1 MESLK
6 KLLKTDQFKEISI
19 NNEILKGIRLNLIKM
34 IGDKQSKLTIRDN
47 SLFITFS
54 KNSFASKF
62 KIIKKEVLKELNSI
76 QNKIVFTEIYSKVDP
91 SGVKRKMKLEARKQK
106 REERQ
111 AAQDEAEMRKLEELT
126 RPDSQ
131 NSEKS

>member
-19 NNEILKGIRLNLIKM
+19 NNEILKGIRLKLIKM
-34 IGDKQSKLTIRDN
+34 IGDNQSKFTIRDN

-62 KIIKKEVLKELNSI
+62 KIIKKEVLKELNLI
-76 QNKIVFTEIYSKVDP
+76 QNKIAFTEIYTKVDP
-91 SGVKRKMKLEARKQK
+91 SVVKKEMKLASNNKLSNK
-106 REERQ
+106 
-111 AAQDEAEMRKLEELT
+111 AAKIWANLSKTLD
-126 RPDSQ
+126 DSPLKDYFS
-131 NSEKS
+131 NKK

>member
-19 NNEILKGIRLNLIKM
+19 NNEIIKGIRLNLIKM
-34 IGDKQSKLTIRDN
+34 IGDKQLKLTIRDN

-62 KIIKKEVLKELNSI
+62 KIIKKEMLKEFNLI
-76 QNKIVFTEIYSKVDP
+76 QNKIIFTDIYSKVDP
-91 SGVKRKMKLEARKQK
+91 SILKPEIKSTSNKKLSNKAVKIWSNLSKTL
-106 REERQ
+106 
-111 AAQDEAEMRKLEELT
+111 D
-126 RPDSQ
+126 DSPLKDYFS
-131 NSEKS
+131 NKK

>member
-19 NNEILKGIRLNLIKM
+19 NNEILKGIRLKLIKM
-34 IGDKQSKLTIRDN
+34 IGDKQSKFTIRDN

-91 SGVKRKMKLEARKQK
+91 SVVKREMKFTSYKKLSNKAAKIWANLSKNLE
-106 REERQ
+106 
-111 AAQDEAEMRKLEELT
+111 
-126 RPDSQ
+126 DSPLKDYFSKK
-131 NSEKS
+131 ND

>member
-54 KNSFASKF
+54 KNSFLIILNLLAKEFLLNDMKSELSRIVSFDCLSPIIFMRLNRIPF
-62 KIIKKEVLKELNSI
+62 KISLLLDISLN
-76 QNKIVFTEIYSKVDP
+76 
-91 SGVKRKMKLEARKQK
+91 
-106 REERQ
+106 
-111 AAQDEAEMRKLEELT
+111 
-126 RPDSQ
+126 
-131 NSEKS
+131 

>member
-19 NNEILKGIRLNLIKM
+19 NNEILKGIRLKLIKI

-62 KIIKKEVLKELNSI
+62 KIIKKEILKELNLI
-76 QNKIVFTEIYSKVDP
+76 QNKITFTDIYSKVDP
-91 SGVKRKMKLEARKQK
+91 SIIKTEMKLTSNKKLSKKAKIIWANLSEA
-106 REERQ
+106 
-111 AAQDEAEMRKLEELT
+111 LE
-126 RPDSQ
+126 DSPLKDYFL
-131 NSEKS
+131 NKID

>member
-62 KIIKKEVLKELNSI
+62 KIIKKEILKELNLI
-76 QNKIVFTEIYSKVDP
+76 QNKIIFTDIYSKVDP
-91 SGVKRKMKLEARKQK
+91 SIIKTEMKLTSNKKLSKKAKKIWANLSEA
-106 REERQ
+106 
-111 AAQDEAEMRKLEELT
+111 LE
-126 RPDSQ
+126 DSPLKDYFL
-131 NSEKS
+131 NKND

>member
-19 NNEILKGIRLNLIKM
+19 NNEIIKGIRLNLIKM
-34 IGDKQSKLTIRDN
+34 IGDKQLKLTIRNN

-62 KIIKKEVLKELNSI
+62 KIIKKEMLKELNLI
-76 QNKIVFTEIYSKVDP
+76 QNKIIFTDIYSKVDP
-91 SGVKRKMKLEARKQK
+91 SIVKREIKLTSNK
-106 REERQ
+106 
-111 AAQDEAEMRKLEELT
+111 KLSNKAVKIWSNLSKT
-126 RPDSQ
+126 LDDSPLKDYFS
-131 NSEKS
+131 NKK

>member
-6 KLLKTDQFKEISI
+6 KLLKTDQFKEISH
-19 NNEILKGIRLNLIKM
+19 NNEISKEIHLNLIKM

-62 KIIKKEVLKELNSI
+62 KIIKKEVLKKLNLI
-76 QNKIVFTEIYSKVDP
+76 QDKTTFTEIYSKVDP
-91 SGVKRKMKLEARKQK
+91 SVIKTEMKLTSNKK
-106 REERQ
+106 LSKK
-111 AAQDEAEMRKLEELT
+111 AEKIWANLSKTLE
-126 RPDSQ
+126 DSPLKDYFL
-131 NSEKS
+131 NKND

>member
-62 KIIKKEVLKELNSI
+62 KIIKKEMLKELNLI
-76 QNKIVFTEIYSKVDP
+76 QNKIIFTDIYSKVDP
-91 SGVKRKMKLEARKQK
+91 SILKPEIKLTSNKK
-106 REERQ
+106 LSNK
-111 AAQDEAEMRKLEELT
+111 AAKIWSNLSKTLD
-126 RPDSQ
+126 DSPLKDYFS
-131 NSEKS
+131 NKK

>member
-19 NNEILKGIRLNLIKM
+19 NNEIIKGIRLNLIKM

-62 KIIKKEVLKELNSI
+62 KIIKKEMLKELNLI
-76 QNKIVFTEIYSKVDP
+76 QNKIIFTDIHSKVDP
-91 SGVKRKMKLEARKQK
+91 SILKPEIKLTSNKK
-106 REERQ
+106 ISNK
-111 AAQDEAEMRKLEELT
+111 AAKIWSNLSKTLD
-126 RPDSQ
+126 DSPLKDYFS
-131 NSEKS
+131 NKK

>member
-19 NNEILKGIRLNLIKM
+19 NNEILKGIRLKIITM

-54 KNSFASKF
+54 KNSFSSKF
-62 KIIKKEVLKELNSI
+62 KITKKEVLKELNLI
-76 QNKIVFTEIYSKVDP
+76 QSKIVFTEIYSKVDP
-91 SGVKRKMKLEARKQK
+91 SVLKKEMKLTSNKK
-106 REERQ
+106 LSSK
-111 AAQDEAEMRKLEELT
+111 AAKIWANLSKNLD
-126 RPDSQ
+126 DSPLKDYFS
-131 NSEKS
+131 NKK